1 MVEVMTTKTNPSGR
15 SYFMKTKKVVLAPG
29 TKIKKY
35 QKEVQLIITI
45 LGHPEALVT
54 DESYISDFPNQEI
67 WRLAQRVRNLSKK
80 GVL

>member
-1 MVEVMTTKTNPSGR
+1 
-15 SYFMKTKKVVLAPG
+15 MKTKKVVFAPQ

-35 QKEVQLIITI
+35 QKEVQLVITV

-67 WRLAQRVRNLSKK
+67 WRLAQRIRNLTKK
-80 GVL
+80 GSL